1 MRKLLIAG
9 LAVAS
14 ITGIAYAQT
23 ADQDAENYTNWW
35 REHLRLRSNRNPP
48 TCVDVA
54 GATRQ
59 INETTSIG
67 TLLFRCAEAFGG
79 ARLQL
84 NGANWVLVAPCL
96 EFPQT
101 ETVPRAGTPG
111 WQRPET
117 LIETAVSTG
126 S

>member
-14 ITGIAYAQT
+14 LTGIGYAQT
-23 ADQDAENYTNWW
+23 ADQDAENYTKWMV
-35 REHLRLRSNRNPP
+35 EHLRLRRNPP

-67 TLLFRCAEAFGG
+67 TLQFRCAETFGG

-84 NGANWVLVAPCL
+84 NGANWVLVAP
-96 EFPQT
+96 EK
-101 ETVPRAGTPG
+101 
-111 WQRPET
+111 
-117 LIETAVSTG
+117 LIYF
-126 S
+126 